1 MTGSPV
7 ENNLT
12 DAYGLIALLSP
23 NRYGSY
29 RSFERIHV
37 LMTYDRFPKII
48 GYQNEDFLWQS
59 LYLKGRRVTKKEAID
74 LPPRLVSEI
83 QVTLA
88 DRHMELN
95 PERWSQ
101 CMSVICWRDQS
112 LGDLS
117 RAQREPLSEASCLTS
132 LRRTSSSAS

>member
-88 DRHMELN
+88 DRHMEL
-95 PERWSQ
+95 
-101 CMSVICWRDQS
+101 
-112 LGDLS
+112 
-117 RAQREPLSEASCLTS
+117 
-132 LRRTSSSAS
+132 